1 MRARL
6 FMWWWLGVARPGE
19 GWGGGGRRRRDCSAA
34 VPTQYSS
41 NKNKGTGRREVFE
54 KGTRQYPHCRPV
66 AKRLRRVMEWL
77 WDLALRLKGK
87 WTLTVLT
94 TSGPPHRLPPPPA
107 LPPPPPPLSVC
118 LGPRQSPCARATC
131 LYSCLCSHGALPLQ
145 SHSSSHRA
153 LHSVRLALL
162 LLLLTTTPRCGPL
175 PACG

>member
-1 MRARL
+1 
-6 FMWWWLGVARPGE
+6 MWWWLGVARPGE
-19 GWGGGGRRRRDCSAA
+19 GDGGEGGVETVQLPSPHGTP
-34 VPTQYSS
+34 PTRTKAPGGEKS
-41 NKNKGTGRREVFE
+41 E
-54 KGTRQYPHCRPV
+54 KGTRQYPHSRPV
-66 AKRLRRVMEWL
+66 AKRPRRVMEWL

-94 TSGPPHRLPPPPA
+94 TTGPPTPPLVL

-118 LGPRQSPCARATC
+118 LGQRQSLCARATC

-162 LLLLTTTPRCGPL
+162 LLLHLTTTIPRCGPL